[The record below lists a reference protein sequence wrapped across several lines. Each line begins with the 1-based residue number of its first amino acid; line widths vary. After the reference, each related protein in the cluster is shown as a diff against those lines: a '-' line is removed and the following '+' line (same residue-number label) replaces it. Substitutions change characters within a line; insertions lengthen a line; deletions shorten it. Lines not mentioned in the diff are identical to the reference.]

1 MIKAKYELGQNFLI
15 DEVALNKLI
24 ELINP
29 KNEDHFLEI
38 GPGRGA
44 LTKLLSKKVKRLDA
58 VEFDKDLL
66 LSLKLINSKNLFI
79 HNEDILNFSIYDIA
93 HDDAHN
99 MNSGKLSYGKIRMA
113 GNLPYNIS
121 TEIILWAFDI
131 LHHVEDMHF
140 MFQKEFGERLSA
152 EPNNKSYGRISVL
165 TQYLTELDKVLYLEP
180 DSFKPKPSVKSV
192 FIRFKPKKDRH
203 IHSPTSIKL
212 QEITQATFMHR
223 RKMIGK
229 SLKNLLTAKQIDKLD
244 IDLSLR
250 PENLSVNDYV
260 RIAEELI

>member
-1 MIKAKYELGQNFLI
+1 MIKAKKELGQNFLI
-15 DEVALNKLI
+15 DEVALNRII

-29 KNEDHFLEI
+29 RNEDHFLEI

-44 LTKLLSKKVKRLDA
+44 LTKRLSDKAKRLDA
-58 VEFDKDLL
+58 VELDQDLL
-66 LSLKLINSKNLFI
+66 LSLKLINSNKLFI
-79 HNEDILNFSIYDIA
+79 HNESILNFDVDRIIEYE
-93 HDDAHN
+93 
-99 MNSGKLSYGKIRMA
+99 KIRLV

-121 TEIILWAFDI
+121 TEIMLWAFDS
-131 LHHVEDMHF
+131 LKQLEDMHF

-165 TQYLTELDKVLYLEP
+165 TQYLTELEKVLYLEP
-180 DSFKPKPSVKSV
+180 SSFRPKPSVESV
-192 FIRFKPKKDRH
+192 FIRFKPKKDRP
-203 IHSPTSIKL
+203 ILSPISIKL
-212 QEITQATFMHR
+212 QEITKATFMHR

-229 SLKNLLTAKQIDKLD
+229 SLKNILTTQQIEQLD

-260 RIAEELI
+260 RIAEQLI

>member
-1 MIKAKYELGQNFLI
+1 MIKAKKELGQNFLI
-15 DEVALNKLI
+15 DEVALNRII

-44 LTKLLSKKVKRLDA
+44 LTKRLSDKAKRLDA
-58 VEFDKDLL
+58 VELDQDLL
-66 LSLKLINSKNLFI
+66 LSLKLINSNKLFI
-79 HNEDILNFSIYDIA
+79 HNESILNFDI
-93 HDDAHN
+93 DRIIE
-99 MNSGKLSYGKIRMA
+99 YEKIRLV

-121 TEIILWAFDI
+121 TEIILWAFDS
-131 LHHVEDMHF
+131 LKQLEDMHF

-165 TQYLTELDKVLYLEP
+165 TQYLTELEKVLYLEP
-180 DSFKPKPSVKSV
+180 SSFRPKPSVESV
-192 FIRFKPKKDRH
+192 FIRFKPKQDRH
-203 IHSPTSIKL
+203 ILSPISIKL
-212 QEITQATFMHR
+212 QEITKATFMHR

-229 SLKNLLTAKQIDKLD
+229 SLKNILTTQQIEQLD

-260 RIAEELI
+260 RIAEQLI

>member
-1 MIKAKYELGQNFLI
+1 MIKAKKELGQNFLI
-15 DEVALNKLI
+15 DEVALNRII

-29 KNEDHFLEI
+29 RNEDHFLEI

-44 LTKLLSKKVKRLDA
+44 LTKRLSDKAKRLDA
-58 VEFDKDLL
+58 VELDQDLL
-66 LSLKLINSKNLFI
+66 LSLKLINSNKLFI
-79 HNEDILNFSIYDIA
+79 HNESILNFDVDRIIEYE
-93 HDDAHN
+93 
-99 MNSGKLSYGKIRMA
+99 KIRLV

-121 TEIILWAFDI
+121 TEIILWAFDS
-131 LHHVEDMHF
+131 LKQLEDMHF

-165 TQYLTELDKVLYLEP
+165 TQYLTELEKVLYLEP
-180 DSFKPKPSVKSV
+180 SSFRPKPSVESV

-203 IHSPTSIKL
+203 ILSPISIKL
-212 QEITQATFMHR
+212 QEITKATFMHR

-229 SLKNLLTAKQIDKLD
+229 SLKNILTTQQIEQLD

-260 RIAEELI
+260 RIAEQLI

>member
-1 MIKAKYELGQNFLI
+1 MIKAKKELGQNFLI
-15 DEVALNKLI
+15 DEVALNRII

-29 KNEDHFLEI
+29 RNEDHFLEI

-44 LTKLLSKKVKRLDA
+44 LTKRLSDKAKRLYAEELDQ
-58 VEFDKDLL
+58 DIL
-66 LSLKLINSKNLFI
+66 LSLKLINSNKLFI
-79 HNEDILNFSIYDIA
+79 HNESILNFDVDRIIEYE
-93 HDDAHN
+93 
-99 MNSGKLSYGKIRMA
+99 KIRLV

-121 TEIILWAFDI
+121 TEIMLWAFDS
-131 LHHVEDMHF
+131 LKQLEDMHF

-165 TQYLTELDKVLYLEP
+165 TQYLTELEKVLYLEP
-180 DSFKPKPSVKSV
+180 SSFRPKPSVESV

-203 IHSPTSIKL
+203 ILSPISIKL
-212 QEITQATFMHR
+212 QEITKATFMHR

-229 SLKNLLTAKQIDKLD
+229 SLKNILTTQQIEQLD

-260 RIAEELI
+260 RIAEQLI

>member
-1 MIKAKYELGQNFLI
+1 MIKAKKELGQNFLI
-15 DEVALNKLI
+15 DEVALNKII

-29 KNEDHFLEI
+29 SNEDHFLEI

-44 LTKLLSKKVKRLDA
+44 LTRHLSGKAKRVDA
-58 VEFDKDLL
+58 VELDEDLL
-66 LSLKLINSKNLFI
+66 LSLKLINSNKLFI
-79 HNEDILNFSIYDIA
+79 HNESILNFDI
-93 HDDAHN
+93 
-99 MNSGKLSYGKIRMA
+99 NSVIEYEKIRMV

-121 TEIILWAFDI
+121 TEIMLWTFDS
-131 LHHVEDMHF
+131 LRQLEDMHF

-152 EPNNKSYGRISVL
+152 EPNNKSYGRISIL
-165 TQYLTELDKVLYLEP
+165 TQYLAELEKLIYLEP
-180 DSFKPKPSVKSV
+180 SSFKPKPSVESV
-192 FIRFKPKKDRH
+192 FIRFRPKKNRH
-203 IHSPTSIKL
+203 FLSPTSIKL
-212 QEITQATFMHR
+212 QEITKATFMHR

-229 SLKNLLTAKQIDKLD
+229 SLKNILTAQQIEKLD

>member
-1 MIKAKYELGQNFLI
+1 MIKAKKKLGQNFLI
-15 DEVALNKLI
+15 DEVALNRII

-29 KNEDHFLEI
+29 RNEDHFLEI

-44 LTKLLSKKVKRLDA
+44 LTKRLSDKAKRLDA
-58 VEFDKDLL
+58 VELDQDLL
-66 LSLKLINSKNLFI
+66 LSLKLINSNKLFI
-79 HNEDILNFSIYDIA
+79 HNESILNFDVDRIIEYE
-93 HDDAHN
+93 
-99 MNSGKLSYGKIRMA
+99 KIRLV

-121 TEIILWAFDI
+121 TEIMLWAFDS
-131 LHHVEDMHF
+131 LKQLEDMHF

-165 TQYLTELDKVLYLEP
+165 TQYLTELEKVLYLEP
-180 DSFKPKPSVKSV
+180 SSFRPKPSVESV
-192 FIRFKPKKDRH
+192 FIRFKPKQDRH
-203 IHSPTSIKL
+203 ILSPISIKL
-212 QEITQATFMHR
+212 QEITKATFMHR

-229 SLKNLLTAKQIDKLD
+229 SLKNILTTQQIEQLD

-260 RIAEELI
+260 RIAEQLI

>member
-1 MIKAKYELGQNFLI
+1 MIKAKKKLGQNFLI
-15 DEVALNKLI
+15 DEVALNRII

-29 KNEDHFLEI
+29 RNEDHFLEI

-44 LTKLLSKKVKRLDA
+44 LTKRLSDKAKRLDA
-58 VEFDKDLL
+58 VELDQDLL
-66 LSLKLINSKNLFI
+66 LSLKLINSNKLFI
-79 HNEDILNFSIYDIA
+79 HNESILNFDVDRIIEYE
-93 HDDAHN
+93 
-99 MNSGKLSYGKIRMA
+99 KIRLV

-121 TEIILWAFDI
+121 TEIILWAFDS
-131 LHHVEDMHF
+131 LKQLEDMHF

-165 TQYLTELDKVLYLEP
+165 TQYLTELEKVLYLEP
-180 DSFKPKPSVKSV
+180 SSFRPKPSVESV

-203 IHSPTSIKL
+203 ILSPISIKL
-212 QEITQATFMHR
+212 QEITKATFMHR

-229 SLKNLLTAKQIDKLD
+229 SLKNILTTQQIEQLD

-260 RIAEELI
+260 RIAEQLI

>member
-1 MIKAKYELGQNFLI
+1 MIKAKKELGQNFLI
-15 DEVALNKLI
+15 DEVALNRII

-29 KNEDHFLEI
+29 RNEDHFLEI

-44 LTKLLSKKVKRLDA
+44 LTKRLSDKAKRLDA
-58 VEFDKDLL
+58 VELDQDLL
-66 LSLKLINSKNLFI
+66 LSLKLINSNKLFI
-79 HNEDILNFSIYDIA
+79 HNESILNFDVDRIIEYE
-93 HDDAHN
+93 
-99 MNSGKLSYGKIRMA
+99 KIRLV

-121 TEIILWAFDI
+121 TEIMLWAFDS
-131 LHHVEDMHF
+131 LKQLEDMHF

-165 TQYLTELDKVLYLEP
+165 TQYLTELEKVLYLEP
-180 DSFKPKPSVKSV
+180 SSFRPKPSVESV

-203 IHSPTSIKL
+203 ILSPISIKL
-212 QEITQATFMHR
+212 QEITKATFMHR

-229 SLKNLLTAKQIDKLD
+229 SLKNILTTQQMEQLD

-260 RIAEELI
+260 RIAEQLI

>member
-1 MIKAKYELGQNFLI
+1 MIKAKKELGQNFLI
-15 DEVALNKLI
+15 DEVALNRII

-44 LTKLLSKKVKRLDA
+44 LTKRLSDKAKRLDA
-58 VEFDKDLL
+58 VELDQDLL
-66 LSLKLINSKNLFI
+66 LSLKLINSNKLFI
-79 HNEDILNFSIYDIA
+79 HNESILNFDI
-93 HDDAHN
+93 DRIIE
-99 MNSGKLSYGKIRMA
+99 YEKIRLV

-121 TEIILWAFDI
+121 TEIILWAFDS
-131 LHHVEDMHF
+131 LKQLEDMHF

-165 TQYLTELDKVLYLEP
+165 TQYLTELEKVLYLEP
-180 DSFKPKPSVKSV
+180 SSFRPKPSVESV

-203 IHSPTSIKL
+203 ILSPISIKL
-212 QEITQATFMHR
+212 QEITKATFMHR

-229 SLKNLLTAKQIDKLD
+229 SLKNILTTQQIEQLD

-260 RIAEELI
+260 RIAEQLI

>member
-1 MIKAKYELGQNFLI
+1 MIKAKKELGQNFLI
-15 DEVALNKLI
+15 DEVALNRII

-44 LTKLLSKKVKRLDA
+44 LTKRLSDKAKRLDA
-58 VEFDKDLL
+58 VELDQDLL
-66 LSLKLINSKNLFI
+66 LSLKLINSNKLFI
-79 HNEDILNFSIYDIA
+79 HNESILNFDVDRIIEYE
-93 HDDAHN
+93 
-99 MNSGKLSYGKIRMA
+99 KIRLV

-121 TEIILWAFDI
+121 TEIMLWAFDS
-131 LHHVEDMHF
+131 LKQLEDMHF

-165 TQYLTELDKVLYLEP
+165 TQYLTELEKVLYLEP
-180 DSFKPKPSVKSV
+180 SSFRPKPSVESV

-203 IHSPTSIKL
+203 ILSPISIKL
-212 QEITQATFMHR
+212 QEITKATFMHR

-229 SLKNLLTAKQIDKLD
+229 SLKNILTTQQIEQLD

>member
-1 MIKAKYELGQNFLI
+1 MIKAKKELGQNFLI
-15 DEVALNKLI
+15 DEVALNRII
-24 ELINP
+24 ELINQR
-29 KNEDHFLEI
+29 NEDHFLEI

-44 LTKLLSKKVKRLDA
+44 LTKRLSDKAKRLDA
-58 VEFDKDLL
+58 VELDQDLL
-66 LSLKLINSKNLFI
+66 LSLKLINSNKLFI
-79 HNEDILNFSIYDIA
+79 HNESILNFDVDRIIEYE
-93 HDDAHN
+93 
-99 MNSGKLSYGKIRMA
+99 KIRLV

-121 TEIILWAFDI
+121 TEIMLWAFDS
-131 LHHVEDMHF
+131 LKQLEDMHF

-165 TQYLTELDKVLYLEP
+165 TQYLTELEKVLYLEP
-180 DSFKPKPSVKSV
+180 SSFRPKPSVESV

-203 IHSPTSIKL
+203 ILSPISIKL
-212 QEITQATFMHR
+212 QEITKATFMHR

-229 SLKNLLTAKQIDKLD
+229 SLKNILTTQQIEQLD

-260 RIAEELI
+260 RIAEQLI

>member
-1 MIKAKYELGQNFLI
+1 MIKAKKELGQNFLI
-15 DEVALNKLI
+15 DEVALNRII

-29 KNEDHFLEI
+29 RNEDHFLEI

-44 LTKLLSKKVKRLDA
+44 LTKRLSDKAKRLDA
-58 VEFDKDLL
+58 VELDQDLL
-66 LSLKLINSKNLFI
+66 LSLKLINSNKLFI
-79 HNEDILNFSIYDIA
+79 HNESILNFDVDRIIEYE
-93 HDDAHN
+93 
-99 MNSGKLSYGKIRMA
+99 KIRLV

-121 TEIILWAFDI
+121 TEIMLWAFDS
-131 LHHVEDMHF
+131 LKQLEDMHF

-165 TQYLTELDKVLYLEP
+165 TQYLTELEKVLYLEP
-180 DSFKPKPSVKSV
+180 SSFRPKPSVESV

-203 IHSPTSIKL
+203 ILSPISIKL
-212 QEITQATFMHR
+212 QEITKATFMHR

-229 SLKNLLTAKQIDKLD
+229 SLKNILTTQQIEQLD

>member
-1 MIKAKYELGQNFLI
+1 MIKAKKELGQNFLI
-15 DEVALNKLI
+15 DEVALNRII

-29 KNEDHFLEI
+29 RNEDHFLEI

-44 LTKLLSKKVKRLDA
+44 LTKRLSDKAKRLDA
-58 VEFDKDLL
+58 VELDQDLL
-66 LSLKLINSKNLFI
+66 LSLKLINSNKLFI
-79 HNEDILNFSIYDIA
+79 HNESILNFDVDRIIEYE
-93 HDDAHN
+93 
-99 MNSGKLSYGKIRMA
+99 KIRLV
-113 GNLPYNIS
+113 GHLPYNIS
-121 TEIILWAFDI
+121 TEIMLWAFDS
-131 LHHVEDMHF
+131 LKQLEDMHF

-165 TQYLTELDKVLYLEP
+165 TQYLTELEKVLYLEP
-180 DSFKPKPSVKSV
+180 SSFRPKPSVESV

-203 IHSPTSIKL
+203 ILSPISIKL
-212 QEITQATFMHR
+212 QEITKATFMHR

-229 SLKNLLTAKQIDKLD
+229 SLKNILTTQQIEQLD

-260 RIAEELI
+260 RIAEQLI

>member
-1 MIKAKYELGQNFLI
+1 MIKAKKELGQNFLI
-15 DEVALNKLI
+15 DEVALNKII

-29 KNEDHFLEI
+29 RNEDHFLEI

-44 LTKLLSKKVKRLDA
+44 LTKRISEKVKRLDA
-58 VEFDKDLL
+58 VELDKDLL
-66 LSLKLINSKNLFI
+66 LSLKLINSNKLFI
-79 HNEDILNFSIYDIA
+79 HNESILNFDIDSIIGYE
-93 HDDAHN
+93 
-99 MNSGKLSYGKIRMA
+99 KIRLV

-121 TEIILWAFDI
+121 TEIMLWAFGS
-131 LHHVEDMHF
+131 LKQLEDMHF

-152 EPNNKSYGRISVL
+152 EPNNKNYGRISVL
-165 TQYLTELDKVLYLEP
+165 TQYLTDLEKVLYLEP
-180 DSFKPKPSVKSV
+180 SSFKPKPSVESV

-203 IHSPTSIKL
+203 ILSPTSIKL
-212 QEITQATFMHR
+212 QEITKATFMHR

-229 SLKNLLTAKQIDKLD
+229 SLKNILTAKQIEQLD

>member
-1 MIKAKYELGQNFLI
+1 MIKAKKELGQNFLI
-15 DEVALNKLI
+15 DEVALNRII

-44 LTKLLSKKVKRLDA
+44 LTKRLSDKAKRLDA
-58 VEFDKDLL
+58 VELDQDLL
-66 LSLKLINSKNLFI
+66 LSLKLINSNKLFI
-79 HNEDILNFSIYDIA
+79 HNESILNFDVDRIIEYE
-93 HDDAHN
+93 
-99 MNSGKLSYGKIRMA
+99 KIRLV

-121 TEIILWAFDI
+121 TEIILWAFDS
-131 LHHVEDMHF
+131 LKQLEDMHF

-165 TQYLTELDKVLYLEP
+165 TQYLTELEKVLYLEP
-180 DSFKPKPSVKSV
+180 SSFRPKPSVESV

-203 IHSPTSIKL
+203 ILSPISIKL
-212 QEITQATFMHR
+212 QEITKATFMHR

-229 SLKNLLTAKQIDKLD
+229 SLKNILTTQQIEQLD

-260 RIAEELI
+260 RIAEQLI

>member
-1 MIKAKYELGQNFLI
+1 MIKAKKELGQNFLI
-15 DEVALNKLI
+15 DEVALNRII

-29 KNEDHFLEI
+29 RNEDHFLEI

-44 LTKLLSKKVKRLDA
+44 LTKRLSDKAKRLDA
-58 VEFDKDLL
+58 VELDQDLL
-66 LSLKLINSKNLFI
+66 LSLKLINSNKLFI
-79 HNEDILNFSIYDIA
+79 HNESILNFDVDRIIEYE
-93 HDDAHN
+93 
-99 MNSGKLSYGKIRMA
+99 KIRLV

-121 TEIILWAFDI
+121 TEIMLWAFDS
-131 LHHVEDMHF
+131 LKQLEDMHF

-165 TQYLTELDKVLYLEP
+165 TQYLTELEKVLYLEP
-180 DSFKPKPSVKSV
+180 SSFRPKPSVESV
-192 FIRFKPKKDRH
+192 FIRFTPKKDRH
-203 IHSPTSIKL
+203 ILSPITIKL
-212 QEITQATFMHR
+212 QEITKATFMHR

-229 SLKNLLTAKQIDKLD
+229 SLKNILTTQQIEQLD

-260 RIAEELI
+260 RIAEQLI

>member
-1 MIKAKYELGQNFLI
+1 MIKAKKELGQNFLI
-15 DEVALNKLI
+15 DEVALNRII

-29 KNEDHFLEI
+29 RNEDHFLEI

-44 LTKLLSKKVKRLDA
+44 LTKRLSDKAKRLDA
-58 VEFDKDLL
+58 VELDQDLL
-66 LSLKLINSKNLFI
+66 LSLKLINSNKLFI
-79 HNEDILNFSIYDIA
+79 HNESILNFDVDRIIEYE
-93 HDDAHN
+93 
-99 MNSGKLSYGKIRMA
+99 KIRLV

-121 TEIILWAFDI
+121 TEIMLWAFDS
-131 LHHVEDMHF
+131 LKQLEDMHF

-165 TQYLTELDKVLYLEP
+165 TQYLTELEKVLYLEP
-180 DSFKPKPSVKSV
+180 SSFRPKPSVESV

-203 IHSPTSIKL
+203 ILSPISIKL
-212 QEITQATFMHR
+212 QEITKATFMHR

-229 SLKNLLTAKQIDKLD
+229 SLKNILTAKQIEQLD

-260 RIAEELI
+260 RIAEQLI

>member
-1 MIKAKYELGQNFLI
+1 MIKAKKELGQNFLI
-15 DEVALNKLI
+15 DEVALNRII

-29 KNEDHFLEI
+29 RNEDHFLEI

-44 LTKLLSKKVKRLDA
+44 LTKRLSDKAKRLDA
-58 VEFDKDLL
+58 VELDQDLL
-66 LSLKLINSKNLFI
+66 LSLKLINSNKLFI
-79 HNEDILNFSIYDIA
+79 HIESILNFDVDRIIEYE
-93 HDDAHN
+93 
-99 MNSGKLSYGKIRMA
+99 KIRLV

-121 TEIILWAFDI
+121 TEIMLWAFDS
-131 LHHVEDMHF
+131 LKQLEDMHF

-165 TQYLTELDKVLYLEP
+165 TQYLTELEKVLYLEP
-180 DSFKPKPSVKSV
+180 SSFRPKPSVESV

-203 IHSPTSIKL
+203 ILSPISIKL
-212 QEITQATFMHR
+212 QEITKATFMHR

-229 SLKNLLTAKQIDKLD
+229 SLKNILTTQQIEQLD

-260 RIAEELI
+260 RIAEQLI

>member
-1 MIKAKYELGQNFLI
+1 MIKAKKELGQNFLI
-15 DEVALNKLI
+15 DEVALNRII

-29 KNEDHFLEI
+29 RNEDHFLEI

-44 LTKLLSKKVKRLDA
+44 LTKRLSDKAKRLDA
-58 VEFDKDLL
+58 VELDQDLL
-66 LSLKLINSKNLFI
+66 LSLKLINSNKLFI
-79 HNEDILNFSIYDIA
+79 HNESILNFDVDRIIEYE
-93 HDDAHN
+93 
-99 MNSGKLSYGKIRMA
+99 KIRLV

-121 TEIILWAFDI
+121 TEIMLWAFDS
-131 LHHVEDMHF
+131 LKQLEDMHF

-165 TQYLTELDKVLYLEP
+165 TQYLTELEKVLYLEP
-180 DSFKPKPSVKSV
+180 SSFKPKPSVESV

-203 IHSPTSIKL
+203 ILSPISIKL
-212 QEITQATFMHR
+212 QEITKATFMHR

-229 SLKNLLTAKQIDKLD
+229 SLKNILTTQQIEQLD

-260 RIAEELI
+260 RIAEQLI

>member
-1 MIKAKYELGQNFLI
+1 MIKAKKELGQNFLI
-15 DEVALNKLI
+15 DEVALNRII

-29 KNEDHFLEI
+29 RNEDHFLEI

-44 LTKLLSKKVKRLDA
+44 LTKRLSDKAKRLDA
-58 VEFDKDLL
+58 VELDQDLL
-66 LSLKLINSKNLFI
+66 LSLKLINSNKLFI
-79 HNEDILNFSIYDIA
+79 HNESILNFDVDRIIEYE
-93 HDDAHN
+93 
-99 MNSGKLSYGKIRMA
+99 KIRLV

-121 TEIILWAFDI
+121 TEIMLWAFDS
-131 LHHVEDMHF
+131 LKQLEDMHF

-165 TQYLTELDKVLYLEP
+165 TQYLTELEKVLYLEP
-180 DSFKPKPSVKSV
+180 SSFRPKPSVESV

-203 IHSPTSIKL
+203 ILSPISIKL
-212 QEITQATFMHR
+212 QEITKATFMHR

-229 SLKNLLTAKQIDKLD
+229 SLKNILTAQQIEQLD

-260 RIAEELI
+260 RIAEQLI

>member
-1 MIKAKYELGQNFLI
+1 MIKAKKELGQNFLI
-15 DEVALNKLI
+15 DEVALNRII

-29 KNEDHFLEI
+29 RNEDHFLEI

-44 LTKLLSKKVKRLDA
+44 LTKRLSDKAKRLDA
-58 VEFDKDLL
+58 VELDQDLL
-66 LSLKLINSKNLFI
+66 LSLKLINSNKLFI
-79 HNEDILNFSIYDIA
+79 HNESILNFDI
-93 HDDAHN
+93 DRIIE
-99 MNSGKLSYGKIRMA
+99 YEKIRLV

-121 TEIILWAFDI
+121 TEIILWAFDS
-131 LHHVEDMHF
+131 LKQLEDMHF

-165 TQYLTELDKVLYLEP
+165 TQYLTELEKVLYLEP
-180 DSFKPKPSVKSV
+180 SSFRPKPSVESV

-203 IHSPTSIKL
+203 ILSPISIKL
-212 QEITQATFMHR
+212 QEITKATFMHR

-229 SLKNLLTAKQIDKLD
+229 SLKNILTTQQIEQLD

-260 RIAEELI
+260 RIAEQLI

>member
-1 MIKAKYELGQNFLI
+1 MIKAKKELGQNFLI
-15 DEVALNKLI
+15 DEVALNRII

-44 LTKLLSKKVKRLDA
+44 LTKRLSDKAKRLDA
-58 VEFDKDLL
+58 VELDQDLL
-66 LSLKLINSKNLFI
+66 LSLKLINSNKLFI
-79 HNEDILNFSIYDIA
+79 HNESILNFDVDRIIEYE
-93 HDDAHN
+93 
-99 MNSGKLSYGKIRMA
+99 KIRLV

-121 TEIILWAFDI
+121 TEIMLWAFDS
-131 LHHVEDMHF
+131 LKQLEDMHF

-165 TQYLTELDKVLYLEP
+165 TQYLTELEKVLYLEP
-180 DSFKPKPSVKSV
+180 SSFRPKPSVESV
-192 FIRFKPKKDRH
+192 FIRFKPKKDMH
-203 IHSPTSIKL
+203 ILSPISIKL
-212 QEITQATFMHR
+212 QEITKATFMHR

-229 SLKNLLTAKQIDKLD
+229 SLKNILTTQQIEQLD

-260 RIAEELI
+260 RIAEQLI

>member
-1 MIKAKYELGQNFLI
+1 MIKAKKELGQNFLI
-15 DEVALNKLI
+15 DEVALNRII

-29 KNEDHFLEI
+29 RNEDHFLEI

-44 LTKLLSKKVKRLDA
+44 LTKRLSDKAKRLDA
-58 VEFDKDLL
+58 VELDQDLL
-66 LSLKLINSKNLFI
+66 LSLKLINSNKLFI
-79 HNEDILNFSIYDIA
+79 HNESILNFDVDRIIEYE
-93 HDDAHN
+93 
-99 MNSGKLSYGKIRMA
+99 KIRLV

-121 TEIILWAFDI
+121 TEIMLWAFDS
-131 LHHVEDMHF
+131 LKQLEDMHF

-165 TQYLTELDKVLYLEP
+165 TQYLTELEKVLYLEP
-180 DSFKPKPSVKSV
+180 SSFRPKPSVESV
-192 FIRFKPKKDRH
+192 FIRFKPKQDRH
-203 IHSPTSIKL
+203 ILSPISIKL
-212 QEITQATFMHR
+212 QEITKATFMHR

-229 SLKNLLTAKQIDKLD
+229 SLKNILTTQQIEQLD

-260 RIAEELI
+260 RIAEQLI